1 MDNEELKEFRTR
13 FNEESLRFL
22 VLVYTF
28 ELYGMMLFLED
39 GTRKRLT
46 PRGRELANELFEEE
60 KYRDYAIEKV
70 DLARK
75 DSSRADL
82 QRNYLQ

>member
-1 MDNEELKEFRTR
+1 MDNEELEKYRAA

-22 VLVYTF
+22 VLVYAF
-28 ELYGMMLFLED
+28 ELYGMMLFLVD
-39 GTRKRLT
+39 VTRTILS
-46 PRGRELANELFEEE
+46 PRGLELANVLFEDE